1 MLVFCIQTHT
11 WIDPRRAQLGVVA
24 AAVACA
30 ALVIVQRGGLAG
42 GPAGTEL
49 LSKHGGHNT
58 APEDVSLKLRKV
70 PGAGYATSSVEGLR
84 AKALLAQAKATAKKG
99 VGDLEA
105 ASAAHLQL
113 ERKSAQLRK
122 AIQRRQSFLA
132 NVDTQEA
139 DANKSE
145 EVAAESLLHAKD
157 ATHTVDKSTESAHG
171 AELEAQ
177 ADSSEAI
184 ATETKARAAFERA
197 IQDAIDERTSAEG
210 LVRTEKNIAHLQ
222 EHMKNLKQRLLS
234 MGTWEPWH
242 GGSHDAHFK
251 GRGRGRSLALSR
263 RRGVGGAR
271 GTDTDALDDK
281 MVHTHVGRP
290 FVH

>member
-1 MLVFCIQTHT
+1 MAASRH
-11 WIDPRRAQLGVVA
+11 AQLGVVA

-30 ALVIVQRGGLAG
+30 ALVIVRVGLAG
-42 GPAGTEL
+42 GPAGMEL
-49 LSKHGGHNT
+49 LSQHGGHNT

-84 AKALLAQAKATAKKG
+84 AKALLEQAKDTAKKG
-99 VGDLEA
+99 VVDLEA

-113 ERKSAQLRK
+113 DRKSVQLRK
-122 AIQRRQSFLA
+122 AIQRRQRFLA
-132 NVDTQEA
+132 NVDTLEA

-145 EVAAESLLHAKD
+145 EAAAKSLLHAKD
-157 ATHTVDKSTESAHG
+157 ATHTVDSSTESAHG

-222 EHMKNLKQRLLS
+222 QHVKDLKQRLLS

-263 RRGVGGAR
+263 RRGVGGGAR